1 MTFLPISLV
10 LGIEP
15 RPSLEFFATDSSDMP
30 FTTHEDAILC
40 NHQSFTLATATR
52 PYLVKPLWLA
62 TH

>member
-1 MTFLPISLV
+1 MTFLPIFLV

-15 RPSLEFFATDSSDMP
+15 KPSLEFFATDSSDMP

-40 NHQSFTLATATR
+40 NRQSFTLTTATR
-52 PYLVKPLWLA
+52 PCLVKPLWLA